1 MVPWTKKY
9 SPKSSKD
16 VSGQQEGLQQIR
28 DFIVNFK
35 KQKKKAMLIYG
46 PSGTGKTTAVHAIAK
61 ENNLEIVEVN
71 ASDTR
76 NSEQILAVLG
86 NAAKQ
91 QSLFSKGKVILVDE
105 VDGIAG
111 QQDRGGV
118 QALAKLIEKPAFPII
133 LAANNPWDS
142 KFSSLRSKTTM
153 VQFMA
158 LDYLTI
164 YRELKRICTSEK
176 IKAEDDVL
184 KNIARRSGGDMR
196 SAINDLQIMGEIS
209 SDSLQE
215 LSDRDRTES
224 VMQALMKVFKTT
236 QPDIALPAFDNVQED
251 TDQVFLWIDEN
262 LPKEYTKP
270 KDLARAYDALS
281 LADVY
286 RGRIRRWQHWRFL
299 VYINNL
305 LTAGVAL
312 GKDEKYHSFVKYG
325 PTTRL
330 LKIWQANQRQHR
342 KKQIAQKIAD
352 KTYSSQKE
360 ILKSTMPY
368 MKAIFK
374 NKEMAERI
382 SEELGLDKEEVE
394 WLRK

>member
-9 SPKSSKD
+9 APKSSKEL
-16 VSGQQEGLQQIR
+16 SGQDPAIQQIR
-28 DFIVNFK
+28 DFILNFK
-35 KQKKKAMLIYG
+35 KQKKKAMLLYG
-46 PSGTGKTTAVHAIAK
+46 PSGTGKTSAVHAIAK

-86 NAAKQ
+86 NAIKQ

-118 QALAKLIEKPAFPII
+118 QALAKLIEKPAFPVI
-133 LAANNPWDS
+133 LAANNPWDN

-164 YRELKRICTSEK
+164 YRQLKRICAEEK
-176 IKAEDDVL
+176 IKAEDDLL

-196 SAINDLQIMGEIS
+196 SAINDLQSMGEIS
-209 SDSLQE
+209 AESVQE

-236 QPDIALPAFDNVQED
+236 QPDIALPAF
-251 TDQVFLWIDEN
+251 
-262 LPKEYTKP
+262 
-270 KDLARAYDALS
+270 
-281 LADVY
+281 
-286 RGRIRRWQHWRFL
+286 
-299 VYINNL
+299 
-305 LTAGVAL
+305 
-312 GKDEKYHSFVKYG
+312 
-325 PTTRL
+325 
-330 LKIWQANQRQHR
+330 
-342 KKQIAQKIAD
+342 
-352 KTYSSQKE
+352 
-360 ILKSTMPY
+360 
-368 MKAIFK
+368 
-374 NKEMAERI
+374 
-382 SEELGLDKEEVE
+382 
-394 WLRK
+394 